1 MLFPRNYGNLSSLGP
16 ENHSLGLILNSQC
29 FSCICS
35 LKVYFLNL
43 FSIFSVVQIKIRS
56 VLFFIYVLFQQIHV
70 ICFLSARLSPS
81 GKNGKIN
88 KLLCYDALREVQG
101 YWSQREVGV
110 ILKSYLAFFFFI
122 QYGSFLV
129 LMLSMEKR
137 SVFYLI

>member
-1 MLFPRNYGNLSSLGP
+1 MLFPRNCGNLSSLGP
-16 ENHSLGLILNSQC
+16 ENHSLGLIPNSQC

-35 LKVYFLNL
+35 LKVCFFNL

-88 KLLCYDALREVQG
+88 KLLCGFVDFLFVLPSKSFQMTVPRP
-101 YWSQREVGV
+101 SQRMALFCG
-110 ILKSYLAFFFFI
+110 YT
-122 QYGSFLV
+122 YNT
-129 LMLSMEKR
+129 
-137 SVFYLI
+137 